1 MLMDPIE
8 STSTQ
13 MFFQMLHCFLDHKD
27 RYHVIN
33 GKLIFAHE
41 FCKACVKRDLSNI
54 IYGER
59 KSLVGINTNFCS

>member
-13 MFFQMLHCFLDHKD
+13 MFFQMLHCFLDNKD

-33 GKLIFAHE
+33 GKL
-41 FCKACVKRDLSNI
+41 LSADDFSDVNVDI
-54 IYGER
+54 EVR
-59 KSLVGINTNFCS
+59 